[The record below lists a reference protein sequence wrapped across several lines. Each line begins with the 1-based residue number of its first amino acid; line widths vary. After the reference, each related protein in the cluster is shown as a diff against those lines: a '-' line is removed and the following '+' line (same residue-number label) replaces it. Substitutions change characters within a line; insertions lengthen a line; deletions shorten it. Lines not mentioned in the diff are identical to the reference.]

1 MARLIGVVGPSGSG
15 KTTGLR
21 NLDPKQ
27 TVIIQPNSKSLP
39 WKGAKNSFAILNK
52 AEKTGNLIKTDEL
65 QKLPAIIRHID
76 EERPEIKYLIIDDFT
91 HFFNA
96 RTQSNDF
103 RSKTAGGA
111 AFKKYADLAADTF
124 AGLFKRELE
133 LRDDLTII
141 HHFHVENGEDVNGA
155 MRQLL
160 KTPGKLLDRE
170 IDVPSYYTYLLFT
183 LVLNVKEAETNSDR
197 YKYLTNDDGVRP
209 AKTPMGCFDELLVPN
224 DMAEV
229 IKHIEQYEQS

>member
-27 TVIIQPNSKSLP
+27 TVIVQPNSKSLP
-39 WKGAKNSFAILNK
+39 WKGAKNNFSLLKIS
-52 AEKTGNLIKTDEL
+52 EKTGNLVRTDEL
-65 QKLPAIIRHID
+65 EKLPAIIKHID
-76 EERPEIKYLIIDDFT
+76 EERPDIKYLIFDDFT
-91 HFFNA
+91 HFFNS

-124 AGLFKRELE
+124 SALFKYELG
-133 LRDDLTII
+133 LRSDLTMI
-141 HHFHVENGEDVNGA
+141 HHFHVETGEDVNGA

-183 LVLNVKEAETNSDR
+183 VVLGVKEVDNNNER

-209 AKTPMGCFDELLVPN
+209 AKTPMGCFDKLLVPN
-224 DMAEV
+224 DMYEV
-229 IKHIEQYEQS
+229 IKKIEEYESN